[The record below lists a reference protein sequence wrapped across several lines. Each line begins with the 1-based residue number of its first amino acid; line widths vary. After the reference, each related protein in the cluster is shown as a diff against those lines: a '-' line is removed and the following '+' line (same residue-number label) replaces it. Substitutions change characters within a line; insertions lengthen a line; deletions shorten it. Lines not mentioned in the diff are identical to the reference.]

1 MGPDASAKPLL
12 DRLLRPSGKG
22 FELCLLLALIGVLSS
37 TLYAGVDLIMGLH
50 WGALTNSLA
59 LVSYSVV
66 FYLEYC
72 GLGRLARHGLLFV
85 ISLHL
90 SVLTSFVIG
99 MEPGAHYFLLG
110 VAVAAALLF
119 EANEWA
125 WKLVYFLSILVLFI
139 LHYYGILASEP
150 LEFPGPGLALAFEVS
165 CISMTGLFL
174 FLILIAYQY
183 AIEKFSGELEI
194 ANAQAERRNADLS
207 KEMEEHKLAR
217 EQLQQAQARLL
228 QAEKMSS
235 LGELVAGV
243 AHEINNPVNFVKN
256 NFELVDTAVK
266 KIEAQL
272 RAILPDD
279 DGGRRAM
286 NLFREHFD
294 TVEQSATNHKIGTKR
309 IAGIVQSLLAFSRHD
324 EADYK
329 PNDLNELLDE
339 TLIILSNQAKKVE
352 IEKSYGTLPLVDCN
366 GAQLAQVF
374 LNLLSNALY
383 AAKLAV
389 MQPKVIIETGMDGDR
404 FCVTIADNGN
414 GISDQV
420 KDSLFDP
427 FVTTKPVGEGTGMGL
442 AISFNIVSDHG
453 GEISVQDAKPGAR
466 FKVLIPVKQGLDAV
480 MGVVS
485 EA

>member
-1 MGPDASAKPLL
+1 MGADSIRKPIL

-22 FELCLLLALIGVLSS
+22 FELCLLIALFGVLSS
-37 TLYAGVDLIMGLH
+37 FFYAGVDLVMGLY
-50 WGALTNSLA
+50 WGALTNSIA
-59 LVSYSVV
+59 LVSYSGV

-85 ISLHL
+85 ISLHI
-90 SVLTSFVIG
+90 SVLTSVVIG
-99 MEPGAHYFLLG
+99 TDPGAHYFLLG
-110 VAVAAALLF
+110 LAVAAALLF
-119 EANEWA
+119 EGNEWA
-125 WKLVYFLSILVLFI
+125 WKLVYFFSILILFI

-150 LEFPGPGLALAFEVS
+150 LEFPGRDLAFAFEVS
-165 CISMTGLFL
+165 SISLTGLFL

-194 ANAQAERRNADLS
+194 ANEQAQCRNEELT
-207 KEMEEHKLAR
+207 KEMKEHKLAR
-217 EQLQQAQARLL
+217 EKLQQAQVRLL

-256 NFELVDTAVK
+256 NFELVDSAVK
-266 KIEAQL
+266 KIEGQL
-272 RAILPDD
+272 KAILPDD
-279 DGGRRAM
+279 EGGRRAM
-286 NLFREHFD
+286 NLFREHFE

-309 IAGIVQSLLAFSRHD
+309 ITGIVQSLLAFSRHD

-339 TLIILSNQAKKVE
+339 TLIILNNQAKKVE
-352 IEKSYGTLPLVDCN
+352 VEKLFTTIPLVHCN
-366 GAQLAQVF
+366 GSQLAQVF

-383 AAKLAV
+383 AANLAV
-389 MQPKVIIETGMDGDR
+389 TKPKVTIETGMDGDL
-404 FCVTIADNGN
+404 FWVTIADNGT

-442 AISFNIVSDHG
+442 AISFNIVNDHN
-453 GEISVQDAKPGAR
+453 GEISVEDANPGAR
-466 FKVLIPVKQGLDAV
+466 FKVSIPVRQKARV
-480 MGVVS
+480 TMGVVN

>member
-1 MGPDASAKPLL
+1 MTTQVRGKPLL
-12 DRLLRPSGKG
+12 DRLLRPNGKG
-22 FELCLLLALIGVLSS
+22 FELCLLLALLGVLSS
-37 TLYAGVDLIMGLH
+37 SFYTFIDLVMGLYF
-50 WGALTNSLA
+50 GAITNATA
-59 LVSYSVV
+59 LVAYLSV
-66 FYLEYC
+66 FYLEYS
-72 GLGRLARHGLLFV
+72 GRGRVARHGLLWATA
-85 ISLHL
+85 LHI
-90 SVLTSFVIG
+90 SVLTSLVIG
-99 MEPGAHYFLLG
+99 LAPGAHYFLFG

-119 EANEWA
+119 EAAEWV
-125 WKLVYFLSILVLFI
+125 WKLFYFLSILILFI
-139 LHYYGILASEP
+139 LHYYGLLALEP
-150 LEFPGPGLALAFEVS
+150 LEFPGPDLALAFEVS

-183 AIEKFSGELEI
+183 AIEKFSGELEV
-194 ANAQAERRNADLS
+194 ANENAMRRNQDLT

-217 EQLQQAQARLL
+217 EQLQQAQTRLL

-256 NFELVDTAVK
+256 NFALVDTAVR
-266 KIEAQL
+266 KIEDQL
-272 RAILPDD
+272 KAILPDD
-279 DGGRRAM
+279 EGGRRAM
-286 NLFREHFD
+286 NLFREHFE
-294 TVEQSATNHKIGTKR
+294 TVEQSAANHKIGTKR

-329 PNDLNELLDE
+329 ANDLNELLEE

-352 IEKSYGTLPLVDCN
+352 VEKRLGELPMVDCN
-366 GAQLAQVF
+366 GSQLAQVF

-389 MQPKVIIETGMDGDR
+389 TGPKVTIETGTDEGSVWIAVSDNGQG
-404 FCVTIADNGN
+404 IAD
-414 GISDQV
+414 DV

-442 AISFNIVSDHG
+442 AISYNIVNDHN
-453 GEISVQDAKPGAR
+453 GEIWVEDANPGAR
-466 FKVLIPVKQGLDAV
+466 FKLSVPIKQVEDV
-480 MGVVS
+480 EVGVVD